1 MLAVPRPPFRL
12 CLLLTRAL
20 CLRPPLEVVRT
31 AVAGGVD
38 CVQLR
43 EKETSTAERLAWG
56 RELLPV
62 CREAGA
68 LLIVN
73 DDVEVA
79 AALDADGVHVGQDD
93 LPVSDVRRLLPDGKL
108 IGLSTHDVG
117 QLEDAADLGVDYAG
131 YGPVFAT
138 GTKGYTQGLGP
149 ESLLQALLVAR
160 VPLCAIGGITPANCG
175 ALPETVALAVS
186 SALCAADEPDAVAAA
201 LLARGARG

>member
-1 MLAVPRPPFRL
+1 MPRPPFRL

-20 CLRPPLEVVRT
+20 CRRPPREVAR
-31 AVAGGVD
+31 AAIAGGVD

-43 EKETSTAERLAWG
+43 EKEASTAERFAWG
-56 RELLPV
+56 QELLPV

-93 LPVSDVRRLLPDGKL
+93 LPVTDARRLLPDGKL
-108 IGLSTHDVG
+108 IGLSTHDVE

-131 YGPVFAT
+131 YGPIFAT

-149 ESLLQALLVAR
+149 DSLLQAMLVTR

-175 ALPETVALAVS
+175 ALPDSVALAVS
-186 SALCAADEPDAVAAA
+186 SAICAADEPDAVAATLRVRA
-201 LLARGARG
+201 SRG